1 MLANFFGKSKP
12 VNFIVLF
19 VLFLVYFSLSL
30 FSKELSFNLLKELLG
45 FTVVFSIFNFIL
57 AKNKLT
63 FDNSY
68 AFLFFILLIGL
79 FSDVIIINNT
89 FFAFLTT
96 LLFLRKVY
104 SLQSPKN
111 TLHKLFDGGLWL
123 GVSFILEP
131 YSVFFGIL
139 LYISI
144 YLHQQYNYQTLL
156 SPLIGFSSVV
166 FLFFTYCFWYD
177 QIQEFYQLFDWSI
190 HYDLKLHLNSKYIF
204 QNVLITFF
212 VLLVIILKSPKA
224 LSVLNTFRKNWI
236 LTIVNLATSLLI
248 ILLTGN
254 NANSEL
260 LFVFFPSAIIL
271 ANGLELY
278 QHKKI
283 ADIFLFLFLLG
294 SIAINVVWN

>member
-177 QIQEFYQLFDWSI
+177 QTQEFYQLFDWSI
-190 HYDLKLHLNSKYIF
+190 HHDLKLHLNSKYIF

>member
-131 YSVFFGIL
+131 YSVLFGIL

-177 QIQEFYQLFDWSI
+177 QTQEFYQLFDWSI